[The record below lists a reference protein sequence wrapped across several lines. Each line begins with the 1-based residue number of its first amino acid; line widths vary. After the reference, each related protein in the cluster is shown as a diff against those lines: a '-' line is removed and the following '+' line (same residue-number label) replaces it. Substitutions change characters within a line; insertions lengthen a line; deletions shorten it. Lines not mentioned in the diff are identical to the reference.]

1 MLDLDIIL
9 EEIEEMENRETSY
22 ATIQKLAWLYIVKD
36 HIMKDYIEKSG
47 E

>member
-1 MLDLDIIL
+1 MLDYDIIL
-9 EEIEEMENRETSY
+9 DEIEEIENRETSY

-36 HIMKDYIEKSG
+36 HMEESG